1 MVNLILVILTGLIFI
16 SPSANYRDIHH
27 NIIRTESDSIVK
39 MQVELNVPDADLN
52 ELKIIGDSV
61 EIPPFDIEVVLSKE
75 AEAKLKKDK
84 ETVIVR
90 ADFSGVP
97 IENLPKK
104 YQDQLDEMGE
114 LFLLSHSI
122 ELTDSRL
129 AEFRKMRFSKQLYDV
144 LKNKDI
150 SVFVFVY
157 SGRISTDSNLLD
169 CEVLQDSMHKIGGKR
184 FTLRGK
190 LIND

>member
-1 MVNLILVILTGLIFI
+1 MVNLILVILTGLIFTF
-16 SPSANYRDIHH
+16 SSADYRDIHH
-27 NIIRTESDSIVK
+27 NIIRTDSIVK

-61 EIPPFDIEVVLSKE
+61 EIPAFEIEVVLSKK

-129 AEFRKMRFSKQLYDV
+129 AEFKEMRFSKQLYDV

-157 SGRISTDSNLLD
+157 SGRISIDSNLLD
-169 CEVLQDSMHKIGGKR
+169 CEVLQDSIHKIGGKR
-184 FTLRGK
+184 FTLRGT